1 MRNRLHKFV
10 FSWNTVFFLSKFNVM
25 GITLGRKSLRNG
37 RLSLY
42 LDYCFNGKRQRQY
55 LGIILDSPTDKH
67 TRATNRAKLQLAQV
81 LRSQKEI
88 EYLKERYPFR
98 MTEMPFRLPQTAGN
112 GIDFFSYAEEY
123 LAQYH
128 QKDIRLVRG
137 AFTQLRKFHTGV
149 LLLDNITPRFCNA
162 FLDYL
167 QRNLNGNSPVNYF
180 KKFKM
185 CLSACVES
193 GLILQNPASGIR
205 LHQYNDVTKEILSEK
220 ELTQL
225 ALTPCRSP
233 EVKRAFLFSC
243 MSGLRWCDVKL
254 LCYRNIDFAQKRITL
269 IQKKVAGHSSRS
281 VLHLNLNASA
291 LYLLK
296 VQSGLS
302 EERVFRLPSHSYC
315 LRMLNEWTRKAGI
328 RKHISFH
335 CARHTFI
342 TNLMASGAN
351 IKTAASLA
359 GHSSTRHTEKYIHII
374 DTQKQQAVDNLPPLP
389 FD

>member
-1 MRNRLHKFV
+1 MKNRLYKFV

-37 RLSLY
+37 RSSLY

-98 MTEMPFRLPQTAGN
+98 TTEMPFTLPQTTGN
-112 GIDFFSYAEEY
+112 RIDFFSFAEEY

-137 AFTQLRKFHTGV
+137 VFTQLRKFHTGV
-149 LLLDNITPRFCNA
+149 LLLDNITPRFCHS

-167 QRNLNGNSPVNYF
+167 QRNLNGNSPINYF

-185 CLSACVES
+185 CLNACVES
-193 GLILQNPASGIR
+193 GLLLQNPANGIR
-205 LHQYNDVTKEILSEK
+205 LPQYNDVTKEILSEK

-225 ALTPCRSP
+225 ALIPCRNS

>member
-1 MRNRLHKFV
+1 
-10 FSWNTVFFLSKFNVM
+10 M

-98 MTEMPFRLPQTAGN
+98 TTEMPFTLPQTTGN
-112 GIDFFSYAEEY
+112 RIDFFSFAEEY
-123 LAQYH
+123 LA
-128 QKDIRLVRG
+128 L
-137 AFTQLRKFHTGV
+137 
-149 LLLDNITPRFCNA
+149 TPRFCNA

-185 CLSACVES
+185 CLNACVES
-193 GLILQNPASGIR
+193 GLILQNPANGIR
-205 LHQYNDVTKEILSEK
+205 LPQYNDVTKEILSEK

-225 ALTPCRSP
+225 ALTPCRNS

-254 LCYRNIDFAQKRITL
+254 LCYRNIDFTQKRLTL
-269 IQKKVAGHSSRS
+269 IQKKVAGHSSHS

-296 VQSGLS
+296 VQSGS
-302 EERVFRLPSHSYC
+302 GEERVFQLPSHSYC

>member
-1 MRNRLHKFV
+1 MEY
-10 FSWNTVFFLSKFNVM
+10 SFFLSKFNVM

-42 LDYCFNGKRQRQY
+42 LDYCFNGKRQKQY

-98 MTEMPFRLPQTAGN
+98 TTEMPFTLPQTTGN
-112 GIDFFSYAEEY
+112 RIDFFSFAEEY

-137 AFTQLRKFHTGV
+137 VFTQLRKFHTGV
-149 LLLDNITPRFCNA
+149 LLLNDITPRFCHS

-167 QRNLNGNSPVNYF
+167 HRNLNGNSPVNYF

-185 CLSACVES
+185 CLNACVES
-193 GLILQNPASGIR
+193 GLILQNPANGIR
-205 LHQYNDVTKEILSEK
+205 LPQYNDVTKEILSEK

-225 ALTPCRSP
+225 ALTPCRNS

-254 LCYRNIDFAQKRITL
+254 LCYRNIDFTQKRLTL
-269 IQKKVAGHSSRS
+269 IQKKVAGHSSHS

-296 VQSGLS
+296 VQSGS
-302 EERVFRLPSHSYC
+302 GEERVFHLPSHSYC
-315 LRMLNEWTRKAGI
+315 LRMLNEWTRKADI

-342 TNLMASGAN
+342 TNLMANGAN

>member
-98 MTEMPFRLPQTAGN
+98 TTEMPFTLPQTTWN
-112 GIDFFSYAEEY
+112 SIDFFSFAEEY

-137 AFTQLRKFHTGV
+137 VFTQLRKFHTGV
-149 LLLDNITPRFCNA
+149 LLLNNITPRFCHS

-167 QRNLNGNSPVNYF
+167 HRNLNGNSPVNYF

>member
-1 MRNRLHKFV
+1 MEY
-10 FSWNTVFFLSKFNVM
+10 SFFLSKFNVM

-98 MTEMPFRLPQTAGN
+98 TTEMPFTLPQTTGN
-112 GIDFFSYAEEY
+112 SIDFFSFAEEY

-137 AFTQLRKFHTGV
+137 VFTQLRKFHTGV
-149 LLLDNITPRFCNA
+149 LLLNNITPRFCHS

-167 QRNLNGNSPVNYF
+167 HRNLNGNSPVNYF

-193 GLILQNPASGIR
+193 GLILQNPANGIR
-205 LHQYNDVTKEILSEK
+205 LPQYNDVTKEILSEK

-225 ALTPCRSP
+225 ALTPCRNS

-254 LCYRNIDFAQKRITL
+254 LCYRNIDFAQK
-269 IQKKVAGHSSRS
+269 
-281 VLHLNLNASA
+281 
-291 LYLLK
+291 
-296 VQSGLS
+296 
-302 EERVFRLPSHSYC
+302 
-315 LRMLNEWTRKAGI
+315 
-328 RKHISFH
+328 
-335 CARHTFI
+335 
-342 TNLMASGAN
+342 
-351 IKTAASLA
+351 
-359 GHSSTRHTEKYIHII
+359 
-374 DTQKQQAVDNLPPLP
+374 D
-389 FD
+389 

>member
-1 MRNRLHKFV
+1 MKNRLYKFV

-98 MTEMPFRLPQTAGN
+98 TTEMPFTLPQTTGN
-112 GIDFFSYAEEY
+112 RIDFFSFAEEY

-137 AFTQLRKFHTGV
+137 VFTQLRKFHTGV
-149 LLLDNITPRFCNA
+149 LLLNDITPRFCHS

-167 QRNLNGNSPVNYF
+167 HRNLNGNSPVNYF

-185 CLSACVES
+185 CLNACVES
-193 GLILQNPASGIR
+193 GLILQNPANGIR
-205 LHQYNDVTKEILSEK
+205 LPQYNDVTKEILSEK

-225 ALTPCRSP
+225 TLTPCRNS

-254 LCYRNIDFAQKRITL
+254 LCYRNIDFAQKRLTL
-269 IQKKVAGHSSRS
+269 IQKKVAGHSSHS

-296 VQSGLS
+296 VQSGS
-302 EERVFRLPSHSYC
+302 GEERVFHLPSHSYC

>member
-1 MRNRLHKFV
+1 MEY
-10 FSWNTVFFLSKFNVM
+10 SFFLSKFNVM

-98 MTEMPFRLPQTAGN
+98 TTEMPFTLPQTTGN
-112 GIDFFSYAEEY
+112 SIDFFSYAEEY
-123 LAQYH
+123 LTQYH

-137 AFTQLRKFHTGV
+137 VFTQLRKFHTGV

-254 LCYRNIDFAQKRITL
+254 LCYRNIDFAQKRLTL

-296 VQSGLS
+296 VQSGSS
-302 EERVFRLPSHSYC
+302 EERVFHLPSHSYC

>member
-1 MRNRLHKFV
+1 MEY
-10 FSWNTVFFLSKFNVM
+10 SFFLSKFNVM

-98 MTEMPFRLPQTAGN
+98 TTEMPFTLPQTTGN
-112 GIDFFSYAEEY
+112 SIDFFSFAEEY

-137 AFTQLRKFHTGV
+137 VFTQLRKFHTGV
-149 LLLDNITPRFCNA
+149 LLLNDITPRFCHS

-167 QRNLNGNSPVNYF
+167 HRNLNGNSPVNYF

-185 CLSACVES
+185 CLNACVES
-193 GLILQNPASGIR
+193 GLILQNPANGIR
-205 LHQYNDVTKEILSEK
+205 LPQYNDVTKEILSEK

-225 ALTPCRSP
+225 ALTPCRNS

-254 LCYRNIDFAQKRITL
+254 LCYRNINFTQKRLTL
-269 IQKKVAGHSSRS
+269 IQKKVAGHSSHS

>member
-1 MRNRLHKFV
+1 MEY
-10 FSWNTVFFLSKFNVM
+10 SFFLSKFNVM

-98 MTEMPFRLPQTAGN
+98 TTEMPFTLPQTTGN
-112 GIDFFSYAEEY
+112 SIDFFSFAEEY
-123 LAQYH
+123 LTQYH

-137 AFTQLRKFHTGV
+137 VFTQLRKFHTGV
-149 LLLDNITPRFCNA
+149 LLLNNITPRFCHS

-167 QRNLNGNSPVNYF
+167 HRNLNGNSPVNYF

-185 CLSACVES
+185 CLNACVES
-193 GLILQNPASGIR
+193 GLILQNPANGIR
-205 LHQYNDVTKEILSEK
+205 LPQYNDVTKEILSEK

-225 ALTPCRSP
+225 ALTPCRSS

-254 LCYRNIDFAQKRITL
+254 LCYRNIDFAQKRLTL
-269 IQKKVAGHSSRS
+269 IQKKVAGHSSHS

-296 VQSGLS
+296 VQSGSS
-302 EERVFRLPSHSYC
+302 EERVFHLPSHSYC

>member
-1 MRNRLHKFV
+1 MEY
-10 FSWNTVFFLSKFNVM
+10 SFFLSKFNVM

-37 RLSLY
+37 RSSLY

-81 LRSQKEI
+81 LRSQREI

-123 LAQYH
+123 LTQYY

-137 AFTQLRKFHTGV
+137 VFTQLRKFHTGV

>member
-1 MRNRLHKFV
+1 MEY
-10 FSWNTVFFLSKFNVM
+10 SFFLSKFNVM

-98 MTEMPFRLPQTAGN
+98 TTEMPFTLPQTTGN
-112 GIDFFSYAEEY
+112 RIDFFSFAEEY

-137 AFTQLRKFHTGV
+137 VFTQLRKFHTGV
-149 LLLDNITPRFCNA
+149 LLLNDITPRFCHS

-167 QRNLNGNSPVNYF
+167 HRNLNGNSPVNYF

-185 CLSACVES
+185 CLNACVES
-193 GLILQNPASGIR
+193 GLILQNPANGIR
-205 LHQYNDVTKEILSEK
+205 LPQYNDVTKEILSEK

-225 ALTPCRSP
+225 ALTPCRNS

-254 LCYRNIDFAQKRITL
+254 LCYRNINFTQKRLTL
-269 IQKKVAGHSSRS
+269 IQKKVAGHSSHS

-296 VQSGLS
+296 VQSGSS
-302 EERVFRLPSHSYC
+302 EERVFHLPSHSYC

>member
-1 MRNRLHKFV
+1 MEY
-10 FSWNTVFFLSKFNVM
+10 SFFLSKFNVM

-98 MTEMPFRLPQTAGN
+98 TTEMPFTLPQTTGN
-112 GIDFFSYAEEY
+112 SIDFFSFSEEY

-296 VQSGLS
+296 VQSGSS
-302 EERVFRLPSHSYC
+302 EERVFHLPSHSYC

>member
-1 MRNRLHKFV
+1 MEY
-10 FSWNTVFFLSKFNVM
+10 SFFLSKFNVM

-98 MTEMPFRLPQTAGN
+98 TTEMPFTLPQTTGN
-112 GIDFFSYAEEY
+112 RIDFFSFAEEY

-137 AFTQLRKFHTGV
+137 VFTQLRKFHTGV
-149 LLLDNITPRFCNA
+149 LLLNDITPRFCHS

-167 QRNLNGNSPVNYF
+167 HRNLNGNSPVNYF

-185 CLSACVES
+185 CLNACVES
-193 GLILQNPASGIR
+193 GLILQNPANGIR
-205 LHQYNDVTKEILSEK
+205 LPQYNDVTKEILSEK

-225 ALTPCRSP
+225 TLTPCRNS

-254 LCYRNIDFAQKRITL
+254 LCYRNIDFAQKRLTL
-269 IQKKVAGHSSRS
+269 IQKKVAGHSSHS

-296 VQSGLS
+296 VQSGS
-302 EERVFRLPSHSYC
+302 GEERVFHLPSHSYC
-315 LRMLNEWTRKAGI
+315 LRMLNEWTHKAGI

>member
-98 MTEMPFRLPQTAGN
+98 TTEMPFTMPQTTGN
-112 GIDFFSYAEEY
+112 SIDFFSFSEEY

-149 LLLDNITPRFCNA
+149 LLLNNITPRFCNA

>member
-1 MRNRLHKFV
+1 MEY
-10 FSWNTVFFLSKFNVM
+10 SFFLSKFNVM

-98 MTEMPFRLPQTAGN
+98 TTEMPFTLPQTTGN
-112 GIDFFSYAEEY
+112 SIDFFSFAEEY

-137 AFTQLRKFHTGV
+137 VFTQLRKFHTGV
-149 LLLDNITPRFCNA
+149 LLLNNITPRFCNA

-225 ALTPCRSP
+225 ALTPCRNS

-254 LCYRNIDFAQKRITL
+254 LCYRNINFTQKRLTL
-269 IQKKVAGHSSRS
+269 IQKKVAGHSSHS

>member
-1 MRNRLHKFV
+1 MEY
-10 FSWNTVFFLSKFNVM
+10 SFFLSKFNVM

-42 LDYCFNGKRQRQY
+42 LDYCFNGKRQKQY

-98 MTEMPFRLPQTAGN
+98 TTEMPFTLPQTTGN
-112 GIDFFSYAEEY
+112 RIDFFSFAEEY

-137 AFTQLRKFHTGV
+137 VFTQLRKFHTGV
-149 LLLDNITPRFCNA
+149 LLLNDITPRFCHS

-167 QRNLNGNSPVNYF
+167 HRNLNGNSPVNYF

-185 CLSACVES
+185 CLNACVES
-193 GLILQNPASGIR
+193 GLILQNPANGIR
-205 LHQYNDVTKEILSEK
+205 LPQYNDVTKEILSEK

-225 ALTPCRSP
+225 ALTPCRNS

-254 LCYRNIDFAQKRITL
+254 LCYRNIDFTQKRLTL
-269 IQKKVAGHSSRS
+269 IQKKVAGHSSHS

-296 VQSGLS
+296 VQSGS
-302 EERVFRLPSHSYC
+302 GEERVFHLPSHSYC
-315 LRMLNEWTRKAGI
+315 LRMLNEWTRKADI

-335 CARHTFI
+335 CVRHTFI
-342 TNLMASGAN
+342 TNLMANGAN

>member
-1 MRNRLHKFV
+1 MEY
-10 FSWNTVFFLSKFNVM
+10 SFFLSKFNVM

-98 MTEMPFRLPQTAGN
+98 TTEMPFTLPQTTGN
-112 GIDFFSYAEEY
+112 RIDFFSFAEEY

-137 AFTQLRKFHTGV
+137 VFTQLRKFHTGV
-149 LLLDNITPRFCNA
+149 LLLNDITPRFCHS

-167 QRNLNGNSPVNYF
+167 HRNLNGNSPVNYF

-185 CLSACVES
+185 CLNACVES
-193 GLILQNPASGIR
+193 GLILQNPANGIR
-205 LHQYNDVTKEILSEK
+205 LPQYNDVTKEILSEK

-225 ALTPCRSP
+225 TLTPCRNS

-254 LCYRNIDFAQKRITL
+254 LCYRNIDFAQRRITL
-269 IQKKVAGHSSRS
+269 IQKKVAGHSSHS
-281 VLHLNLNASA
+281 VLHLNLNTSA

-296 VQSGLS
+296 AQTGSG
-302 EERVFRLPSHSYC
+302 EERVFQLPSHSYC

>member
-1 MRNRLHKFV
+1 MEY
-10 FSWNTVFFLSKFNVM
+10 SFFLSKFNVM

-98 MTEMPFRLPQTAGN
+98 TTEMPFTLPQTTGN
-112 GIDFFSYAEEY
+112 SIDFFSFSEEY

-137 AFTQLRKFHTGV
+137 VFTQLRKFHTGV
-149 LLLDNITPRFCNA
+149 LLLNNITPRFCNA

-254 LCYRNIDFAQKRITL
+254 LCYRNIDFAQKRLTL
-269 IQKKVAGHSSRS
+269 IQKKVAGHSSHS

>member
-1 MRNRLHKFV
+1 MEY
-10 FSWNTVFFLSKFNVM
+10 SFFLSKFNVM

-98 MTEMPFRLPQTAGN
+98 TTEMPFTLPQTTGN
-112 GIDFFSYAEEY
+112 NIDFFNFAEEY

-137 AFTQLRKFHTGV
+137 VFTQLRKFYTGV
-149 LLLDNITPRFCNA
+149 LLLNNITPRFCHS

-167 QRNLNGNSPVNYF
+167 HRNLNGNSPVNYF

-185 CLSACVES
+185 CLNACVES
-193 GLILQNPASGIR
+193 GLILQNPANGIR
-205 LHQYNDVTKEILSEK
+205 LPQYNDVTKEILSEK

-225 ALTPCRSP
+225 ALTPCRNS

-254 LCYRNIDFAQKRITL
+254 LCYRNIDFAQKRLTL
-269 IQKKVAGHSSRS
+269 IQKKVAGHSSHS

-296 VQSGLS
+296 VQSGSS
-302 EERVFRLPSHSYC
+302 EERVFHLPSHSYC

>member
-1 MRNRLHKFV
+1 MEY
-10 FSWNTVFFLSKFNVM
+10 SFFLSKFNVM

-37 RLSLY
+37 RSSLY

-81 LRSQKEI
+81 LRSQREI

-112 GIDFFSYAEEY
+112 GIDFFNYAEEY
-123 LAQYH
+123 LTQYH

-185 CLSACVES
+185 CLNACVES

>member
-1 MRNRLHKFV
+1 MEY
-10 FSWNTVFFLSKFNVM
+10 SFFLSKFNVM

-81 LRSQKEI
+81 LRSKKEI

-98 MTEMPFRLPQTAGN
+98 TTEMPFTLPQTTGN
-112 GIDFFSYAEEY
+112 RIDFFSFAEEY

-137 AFTQLRKFHTGV
+137 VFTQLRKFHTGV
-149 LLLDNITPRFCNA
+149 LLLDNITPRFCHS

-193 GLILQNPASGIR
+193 GLILQNPANGIR
-205 LHQYNDVTKEILSEK
+205 LPQYNDVTKEILSEK

-225 ALTPCRSP
+225 ALIPCRNS

-335 CARHTFI
+335 CARHINSSYPLKTR
-342 TNLMASGAN
+342 NLQRFSA
-351 IKTAASLA
+351 
-359 GHSSTRHTEKYIHII
+359 
-374 DTQKQQAVDNLPPLP
+374 
-389 FD
+389 

>member
-1 MRNRLHKFV
+1 MEY
-10 FSWNTVFFLSKFNVM
+10 SFFLSKFNVM

-98 MTEMPFRLPQTAGN
+98 TTEMPFTLPQTTGN
-112 GIDFFSYAEEY
+112 SIDFFSFAEEY

-137 AFTQLRKFHTGV
+137 VFTQLRKFHTGV
-149 LLLDNITPRFCNA
+149 LLLNNITPRFCHS

-167 QRNLNGNSPVNYF
+167 HRNLNGNSPVNYF

-185 CLSACVES
+185 CLNACVES
-193 GLILQNPASGIR
+193 GLILQNPANGIR
-205 LHQYNDVTKEILSEK
+205 LPQYNDVMKEILSEK

-225 ALTPCRSP
+225 ALTPCRSS

-254 LCYRNIDFAQKRITL
+254 LCYRNIDFAQKRLTL
-269 IQKKVAGHSSRS
+269 IQKKVAGHSSHS

-296 VQSGLS
+296 VQSGSS
-302 EERVFRLPSHSYC
+302 EERVFHLPSHSYC

>member
-1 MRNRLHKFV
+1 MEY
-10 FSWNTVFFLSKFNVM
+10 SFFLSKFNVM

-37 RLSLY
+37 RSSLY

-81 LRSQKEI
+81 LRSQREI

-137 AFTQLRKFHTGV
+137 VFTQLRKFHTGV

>member
-1 MRNRLHKFV
+1 MRNRLYKFV

-98 MTEMPFRLPQTAGN
+98 TTEMPFTLPQTTGN
-112 GIDFFSYAEEY
+112 SIDFFSFAEEY

-137 AFTQLRKFHTGV
+137 VFTQLRKFHTGV
-149 LLLDNITPRFCNA
+149 LLLNNITPRFCNA

-296 VQSGLS
+296 VQSGSS
-302 EERVFRLPSHSYC
+302 EERVFHLPSHSYC

>member
-1 MRNRLHKFV
+1 MRNRLYKFV

-98 MTEMPFRLPQTAGN
+98 TTEMPFTLPQTTGN
-112 GIDFFSYAEEY
+112 SIDFFSFAEEY
-123 LAQYH
+123 LTQYH

-137 AFTQLRKFHTGV
+137 VFTQLRKFHTGV

-254 LCYRNIDFAQKRITL
+254 LCYRNIDFAQKRLTL

-296 VQSGLS
+296 VQSGSS
-302 EERVFRLPSHSYC
+302 EERVFHLPSHSYC

>member
-1 MRNRLHKFV
+1 MEY
-10 FSWNTVFFLSKFNVM
+10 SFFLSKFNVM

-81 LRSQKEI
+81 LRSQREI

-137 AFTQLRKFHTGV
+137 VFTQLRKFHTGV
-149 LLLDNITPRFCNA
+149 LLLNNITPRFCHS

-167 QRNLNGNSPVNYF
+167 HRNLNGNSPVNYF

-185 CLSACVES
+185 CLNACVES
-193 GLILQNPASGIR
+193 GLILQNPANGIR
-205 LHQYNDVTKEILSEK
+205 LPQYNDVTKEILSEK

-225 ALTPCRSP
+225 ALTPCRNS

-254 LCYRNIDFAQKRITL
+254 LCYRNIDFAQKRLTL
-269 IQKKVAGHSSRS
+269 IQKKVAGHSSHS

-296 VQSGLS
+296 VQSGSS

-342 TNLMASGAN
+342 TNLMAGGAS

-374 DTQKQQAVDNLPPLP
+374 DTQKQEAVDNLPPLP
-389 FD
+389 F